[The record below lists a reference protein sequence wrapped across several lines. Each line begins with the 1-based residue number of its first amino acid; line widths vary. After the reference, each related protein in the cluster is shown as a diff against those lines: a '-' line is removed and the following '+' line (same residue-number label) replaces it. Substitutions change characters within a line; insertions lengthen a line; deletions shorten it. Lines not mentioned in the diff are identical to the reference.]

1 MDTITFEEFKK
12 LDIKVG
18 TVLSA
23 EPVEKSEKLL
33 KLIVD
38 VGEESP
44 RQIIAGLAP
53 SIADPTDLV
62 GKQVPIIA
70 NLQPRMIMGLESQG
84 MVLAIGTEGP
94 AVLLHPASQVESGS
108 KLQ

>member
-1 MDTITFEEFKK
+1 MQTITLEQFQTA
-12 LDIKVG
+12 DIKIG

-23 EPVEKSEKLL
+23 EPVDGSTKLL
-33 KLIVD
+33 KLSVD
-38 VGEESP
+38 LGEESP